1 MNLRRTTSTMKE
13 IQIDVDKCTG
23 CRACEM
29 ACSAFHSNPKFSSIN
44 PAKARIYVVSN
55 EASDEYVPVFA
66 GYHTKTQCDGS
77 HFYVLDG
84 KTYSECSFCRASCPK
99 RDQFIEPD
107 SHLPLKCDMCE
118 STPPLKQPWCVE
130 VCGES
135 ALTYSERQVEREEEE
150 ALEAPGQAQI
160 GLEALMK
167 QYGTEAVIEQLSR
180 AANRK

>member
-1 MNLRRTTSTMKE
+1 VNLRRTTSTMKE

-44 PAKARIYVVSN
+44 PAKARIHVVAN
-55 EASDEYVPVFA
+55 QATDEYVPVFA
-66 GYHTKTQCDGS
+66 GYHTKKQCDGS

-118 STPPLKQPWCVE
+118 SVPALKQPWCVE

-135 ALTYSERQVEREEEE
+135 ALVYSERQVERQE
-150 ALEAPGQAQI
+150 AAQEVPGQMEA
-160 GLEALMK
+160 GLEALMQ
-167 QYGTEAVIEQLSR
+167 QYGTEAVIEQLTR
-180 AANRK
+180 AASRK